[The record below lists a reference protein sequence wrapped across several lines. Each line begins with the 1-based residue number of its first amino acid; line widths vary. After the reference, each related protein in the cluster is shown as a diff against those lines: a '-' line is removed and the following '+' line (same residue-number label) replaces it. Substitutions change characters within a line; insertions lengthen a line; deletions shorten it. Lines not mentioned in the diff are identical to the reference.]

1 MINEEVALLFKKVL
15 MMSKI
20 KDSVYYSSF
29 LNLIFCLITNRQ
41 YAEAIFYIE
50 SRKEKCINKEIE
62 NVIENYHIQCYLFI
76 GKVIKAN
83 EIAENALLSDNT
95 YRMILHCRDL

>member
-1 MINEEVALLFKKVL
+1 
-15 MMSKI
+15 MSKI
-20 KDSVYYSSF
+20 KDSVYYSAF

-41 YAEAIFYIE
+41 YTEAIFYIE

-83 EIAENALLSDNT
+83 EIAENVLLSDNT

>member
-1 MINEEVALLFKKVL
+1 M
-15 MMSKI
+15 
-20 KDSVYYSSF
+20 VYHY
-29 LNLIFCLITNRQ
+29 
-41 YAEAIFYIE
+41 
-50 SRKEKCINKEIE
+50 KHK
-62 NVIENYHIQCYLFI
+62 NYHIQCYLFI